1 MVTLIGKQ
9 RHVMP
14 ILLGQSYDM
23 VEAAMSFCMKVLLS
37 ISSLSKIQ
45 KDKACSFWKTA
56 SESDEVSSDCWL
68 LVDIIVTKGQIMAA
82 VPQQKH
88 GVPQPIILIII
99 ESGSM
104 MPAIKWNGY
113 ESYGREYRLQNRMFG
128 KLKGAA
134 LEQVSRVIGDK
145 RLTLYC
151 R

>member
-56 SESDEVSSDCWL
+56 SDSDEVSSDCDCTSL
-68 LVDIIVTKGQIMAA
+68 ASSLNVKFKYYMMFYLNKLV
-82 VPQQKH
+82 
-88 GVPQPIILIII
+88 
-99 ESGSM
+99 
-104 MPAIKWNGY
+104 
-113 ESYGREYRLQNRMFG
+113 
-128 KLKGAA
+128 
-134 LEQVSRVIGDK
+134 VS
-145 RLTLYC
+145 
-151 R
+151 